1 MEVIMDTGKKIRNYR
16 LEKKI
21 SQLELSTKLLV
32 SRQTI
37 SNWEN
42 GRTKP
47 DMENLILL
55 SKFFNVPLEEFLS
68 EDISEIDTQHTEFT
82 FTAKLIFGLFIL
94 LTTLI
99 TSIFLSVRVSKFL
112 LVIPFIILDIIFF
125 SLLIFFL
132 RNTAKHS
139 YLKKVNK
146 LQFFVIIFTASTV
159 SFFSIFVL
167 LHLLN

>member
-55 SKFFNVPLEEFLS
+55 SKFFN
-68 EDISEIDTQHTEFT
+68 
-82 FTAKLIFGLFIL
+82 G
-94 LTTLI
+94 
-99 TSIFLSVRVSKFL
+99 
-112 LVIPFIILDIIFF
+112 
-125 SLLIFFL
+125 
-132 RNTAKHS
+132 
-139 YLKKVNK
+139 
-146 LQFFVIIFTASTV
+146 
-159 SFFSIFVL
+159 
-167 LHLLN
+167 

>member
-1 MEVIMDTGKKIRNYR
+1 METGKKIKNYR
-16 LEKKI
+16 LEKNI

-47 DMENLILL
+47 DMENLVLL

-68 EDISEIDTQHTEFT
+68 EDISEIDTQHTELT

-99 TSIFLSVRVSKFL
+99 VSIFLSVKISKFL
-112 LVIPFIILDIIFF
+112 LIIPFIILDILFF
-125 SLLIFFL
+125 SLLIFLL
-132 RNTAKHS
+132 RNTAKQS
-139 YLKKVNK
+139 YLKKINK
-146 LQFFVIIFTASTV
+146 LQFIVIVFVASTV
-159 SFFSIFVL
+159 SFFSIFI
-167 LHLLN
+167 LLNLLN